1 MKSQYFFSLIIVFI
15 LSIIINA
22 QTNSILI
29 TKSIK
34 GSTDYDIYQM
44 NVDGSNV
51 KLIYNDTGYCQNVRV
66 SSDGKKLVFTSDAST
81 TTKPEIFIM
90 NIGSTTAQQITTN
103 NDVYGS
109 AHPKFY
115 NSTKIWY
122 GRGPQAGVWE
132 WWEMNYDGSGQVQKT
147 NWQSQ
152 SKQSAGFNFNNNMS
166 KVVYEKGS
174 PSWSPS
180 TDIYIANIDL
190 TGEQQ
195 LTSNGLYDGE
205 AIFSPD
211 GTQIIWSEETAALS
225 GISNIWKMNVDGTN
239 KQNLT
244 NVSIG
249 RCDYPIYS
257 LDGTKIYYSYYDST
271 QWDIYSM
278 NTDGTNQINITN
290 TPGYDEFAWQIT
302 DKLSSNDNNYAY
314 FTKGVKGSNIR
325 NIYQMNVDGSNVKLK
340 YNDAG
345 NCQNVQVSSD
355 GKKLVFTSDASTTTK
370 PEIFIMNIDST
381 TAQQI
386 TTNNDVYGSARP
398 KFYNST
404 KIWYGR
410 GPQAGV
416 WEWWEMNYDG
426 SGQVQKTNW
435 QSQSKQSA
443 GFNFN
448 NNMSKVVYEKGSPS
462 WSPSTDIYI
471 ANIDLTGEQ
480 QLTSN
485 GLYDGE
491 AIFSPDG
498 TQIIWSEETAAL
510 SGISNIWKMNVDGT
524 NKQNLTNV
532 SIGRCDYPIYSLDGT
547 KIYYSYYDSTQW
559 DIYSMNTDGTN
570 QINITNN

>member
-1 MKSQYFFSLIIVFI
+1 
-15 LSIIINA
+15 
-22 QTNSILI
+22 
-29 TKSIK
+29 
-34 GSTDYDIYQM
+34 
-44 NVDGSNV
+44 
-51 KLIYNDTGYCQNVRV
+51 
-66 SSDGKKLVFTSDAST
+66 
-81 TTKPEIFIM
+81 
-90 NIGSTTAQQITTN
+90 
-103 NDVYGS
+103 
-109 AHPKFY
+109 
-115 NSTKIWY
+115 
-122 GRGPQAGVWE
+122 
-132 WWEMNYDGSGQVQKT
+132 
-147 NWQSQ
+147 
-152 SKQSAGFNFNNNMS
+152 
-166 KVVYEKGS
+166 
-174 PSWSPS
+174 
-180 TDIYIANIDL
+180 
-190 TGEQQ
+190 
-195 LTSNGLYDGE
+195 
-205 AIFSPD
+205 
-211 GTQIIWSEETAALS
+211 
-225 GISNIWKMNVDGTN
+225 
-239 KQNLT
+239 
-244 NVSIG
+244 
-249 RCDYPIYS
+249 
-257 LDGTKIYYSYYDST
+257 
-271 QWDIYSM
+271 
-278 NTDGTNQINITN
+278 
-290 TPGYDEFAWQIT
+290 
-302 DKLSSNDNNYAY
+302 
-314 FTKGVKGSNIR
+314 
-325 NIYQMNVDGSNVKLK
+325 MNVDGSNVKLK

-570 QINITNN
+570 QINITNTPGYDEFAWQIGTTNLVSTSVKDKLDFVVNEFKLFQNYPNPFNPSTTISYNVPYSSIIKLKVYDILGKEIRTLVNDFRQAGKYSVTFDASNLPSGIYICTLKSKNFSSTEKLMLLK